1 MIAIA
6 AVRVLLAAAAVLGAS
21 ACGGEDWPRLV
32 GQSLYDAGHYLCTQS
47 ADCDTPGGGPGSTS
61 NRR

>member
-1 MIAIA
+1 MRAIEA
-6 AVRVLLAAAAVLGAS
+6 ARMLLAAAVVLGAG
-21 ACGGEDWPRLV
+21 ACSGEDWPRLV
-32 GQSLYDAGHYLCTQS
+32 GQGLYNAGRYLCTQS